1 MPKCSGPPYT
11 RVNAYV
17 STELVARID
26 EIRAKLRREG
36 IGVSYSALVE
46 IALAELADH
55 RDLGA
60 ILRRHGAK
68 ARRD

>member
-1 MPKCSGPPYT
+1 MPKRAGPPYS

-26 EIRAKLRREG
+26 EIRARLRREG
-36 IGVSYSALVE
+36 VSVSYSALVE
-46 IALAELADH
+46 IALAELVDH
-55 RDLGA
+55 RDLAA